1 MEINKL
7 RAMMEIINEL
17 ARRNKWEHLHV
28 SGNIYGYKSGG
39 RWYESDGRE
48 TWEVGHEPV

>member
-17 ARRNKWEHLHV
+17 ARRNKWEHLYV